1 MIRRNW
7 KIWNYIIYTQSH
19 TCFGMERKHPEIHLL
34 NLRKMAAHSSPHVNM
49 SCLCR
54 TCLKGMLF
62 QWWLR
67 RHRNTTY
74 QRYQELAKS
83 IFNKLILA
91 NWHPKD
97 KLHPFANSRSMS
109 HEHHHHNIVR
119 QPWASDPMM
128 MSTGQAAQTAGK
140 LPVHQSFM
148 VSLWVTN
155 RGKPHFLSPLGKT
168 PGRRAPPLVG
178 RPAWG
183 PRIEDKHLHQW

>member
-1 MIRRNW
+1 M
-7 KIWNYIIYTQSH
+7 KLYTQSH

-49 SCLCR
+49 SCLRR
-54 TCLKGMLF
+54 TRLKGMLF

-74 QRYQELAKS
+74 QRYQEIGKVY
-83 IFNKLILA
+83 IQQINPCKLTSQGQVA
-91 NWHPKD
+91 SFCK
-97 KLHPFANSRSMS
+97 FQETFC
-109 HEHHHHNIVR
+109 HEHHHHSIIR
-119 QPWASDPMM
+119 QSWASDPMM
-128 MSTGQAAQTAGK
+128 MSTRQAAQTAGK

-148 VSLWVTN
+148 GVKSLTSWFPCGLQIVVS
-155 RGKPHFLSPLGKT
+155 HFLSPLGKT